1 MRFVAAPGVVATCV
15 PRYAVIPFAES
26 FQPLKTLLS
35 STVPLPVTVRFAPV
49 CEYLTVVPDTAVTVN
64 VPLKEVL
71 GGNDT
76 VIESPT
82 AHACVAVV
90 RVTTLAFRTAFV
102 IARVLSAPLRS
113 PHAIAAPV
121 AARS

>member
-1 MRFVAAPGVVATCV
+1 M
-15 PRYAVIPFAES
+15 IPFAES
-26 FQPLKTLLS
+26 FQPLKMLLS

-49 CEYLTVVPDTAVTVN
+49 CEYLSDVPDTEVTVN
-64 VPLKEVL
+64 VPLKEVF
-71 GGNDT
+71 GGNVT

-82 AHACVAVV
+82 AHVCVAVV
-90 RVTTLAFRTAFV
+90 TVTTLVARTAFV
-102 IARVLSAPLRS
+102 IVRVLSAPLRS